1 MTDLENRFWL
11 CEQVLEVRQ
20 QGGMSLERALAML
33 HKLTDLETHE
43 PYLSDQLPVPAVTW
57 DYGEPLVDD
66 HVETLQFAHAAVDL
80 ATHQWG
86 DDLEHY
92 EPDDEPPPPVG
103 ELLKHRA
110 IGKPT
115 ERCCPICG
123 VVLERRPRESYA
135 DFAKR
140 QTDSASCGAKLRHQ
154 NRREEQEAMKA

>member
-11 CEQVLEVRQ
+11 CEQIIEVRQ

-66 HVETLQFAHAAVDL
+66 QVETLQFAHVAVDM

-86 DDLEHY
+86 DDLENY
-92 EPDDEPPPPVG
+92 EPDDE
-103 ELLKHRA
+103 A
-110 IGKPT
+110 
-115 ERCCPICG
+115 ERHCPICG
-123 VVLERRPRESYA
+123 GLLERGRHESYA
-135 DFAKR
+135 AFEAR
-140 QTDSASCGAKLRHQ
+140 ETDSRSCAMKLRHQ
-154 NRREEQEAMKA
+154 RRREGESFATA